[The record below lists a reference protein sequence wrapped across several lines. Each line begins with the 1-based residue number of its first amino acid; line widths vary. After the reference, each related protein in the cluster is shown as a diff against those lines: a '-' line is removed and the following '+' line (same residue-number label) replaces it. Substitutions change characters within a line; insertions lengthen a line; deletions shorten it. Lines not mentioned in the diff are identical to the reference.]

1 MLSSRRSSTTRPS
14 LGRTR
19 ATSCAHREL
28 SLVSSFLWVLKVCL
42 YRIGCFGRA
51 DPNQSIRLDLD
62 NELEGASP
70 HHSFPLFTT
79 YPRLTCHSLTS
90 LRRPLVHPRRT
101 SHGPRRPEWD
111 GHPYR
116 GAEVF
121 QRPSQL
127 FLLSPK
133 FSFLHSLSARL
144 IFFSLFLLFFFQQPD
159 IPKDEDRTRVPEV
172 KKTYRLPPTTAIA
185 GVLCRGWAE
194 GTVVALGGKPKPKPK
209 DMANL

>member
-1 MLSSRRSSTTRPS
+1 MWTVRPFSWAPLTPFQVFWSPERAWRTLLDARCMRRRELSSRRSFTTRPS

-28 SLVSSFLWVLKVCL
+28 SLVSSFLWVLKACL

-51 DPNQSIRLDLD
+51 DSNQSIRLDLD

-101 SHGPRRPEWD
+101 PHGPRRPEWD
-111 GHPYR
+111 GHPDR

-127 FLLSPK
+127 SLLSPK
-133 FSFLHSLSARL
+133 FSFLPSLSARL
-144 IFFSLFLLFFFQQPD
+144 SSFSFFFSFSFNSP
-159 IPKDEDRTRVPEV
+159 IPLRLRIVPASL
-172 KKTYRLPPTTAIA
+172 R
-185 GVLCRGWAE
+185 
-194 GTVVALGGKPKPKPK
+194 
-209 DMANL
+209 